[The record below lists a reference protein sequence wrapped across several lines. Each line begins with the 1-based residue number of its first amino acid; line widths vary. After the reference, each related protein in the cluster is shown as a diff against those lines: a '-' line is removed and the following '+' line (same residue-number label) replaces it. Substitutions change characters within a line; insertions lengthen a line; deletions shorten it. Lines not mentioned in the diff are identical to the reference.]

1 MLLTHP
7 DFEGCVELGIYTSAA
22 SEILDRLWDN
32 YEGFAA
38 YFHARDVSL
47 RDLGHLLEEVFVP
60 AYLHVKSNLDR
71 GALYSLNNEITE
83 NVLGGL
89 LNKPGFRDLWNEW
102 DDHTRQTFLQE
113 PIEELLG
120 RILFEEHAEQFAR
133 VFIAAYESHRA

>member
-1 MLLTHP
+1 M
-7 DFEGCVELGIYTSAA
+7 GIYTSAA
-22 SEILDRLWDN
+22 SEILDRLWESYD
-32 YEGFAA
+32 GFAA
-38 YFHARDVSL
+38 YFHAQDVNL

-71 GALYSLNNEITE
+71 VALHSLNHEITE

-89 LNKPGFRDLWNEW
+89 LNKPGFRALWDEW

-120 RILFEEHAEQFAR
+120 RILFEEHADRFAQ
-133 VFIAAYESHRA
+133 VFITAYENYHA

>member
-1 MLLTHP
+1 MFLAHP

-22 SEILDRLWDN
+22 SEILDRLWESYD
-32 YEGFAA
+32 GFAA
-38 YFHARDVSL
+38 YFHAQDVNL

-60 AYLHVKSNLDR
+60 AYLQVKSSLDR
-71 GALYSLNNEITE
+71 VALHSLNHEITE

-89 LNKPGFRDLWNEW
+89 LNKPGFRALWDEW

-120 RILFEEHAEQFAR
+120 RIIFEEHADRFAQ
-133 VFIAAYESHRA
+133 VFITAYENYHA